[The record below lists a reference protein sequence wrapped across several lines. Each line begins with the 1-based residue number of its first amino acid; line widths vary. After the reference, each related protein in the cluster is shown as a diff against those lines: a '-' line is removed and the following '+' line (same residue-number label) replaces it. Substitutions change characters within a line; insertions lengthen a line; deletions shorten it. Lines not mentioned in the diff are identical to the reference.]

1 MPVTNEP
8 EKSGQVLLEAIEVS
22 QQKMKIPKSYK
33 INTDRL
39 LLRFPSL
46 EDIPAIFSATRYK
59 GFNDG
64 IVWDPPKSQEEL
76 IKPYENSVKAW
87 ENNECYSFSIVK
99 KTDSL
104 FVGRISIRKDS
115 EADTWNIG
123 FWTHPEHQNLG
134 YMSEAS
140 RAVIKFGFTE
150 LNAEKINACH
160 ALWNKASERILKS
173 NGMKFSKYIEK
184 GFQKKGKWVEENMLE
199 IIKAD
204 WDKQINSTVSNSGLN
219 Q

>member
-1 MPVTNEP
+1 M
-8 EKSGQVLLEAIEVS
+8 
-22 QQKMKIPKSYK
+22 
-33 INTDRL
+33 

-46 EDIPAIFSATRYK
+46 DDIPNIFSATKYK

-64 IVWDPPKSQEEL
+64 ILWDPPNSQEEL
-76 IKPYENSVKAW
+76 IKPYENAVKAW
-87 ENNECYSFSIVK
+87 ENNESYCFSIEK
-99 KTDSL
+99 ETDGS
-104 FVGRISIRKDS
+104 FIGRISIRKDS

-140 RAVIKFGFTE
+140 KAVIKFGFTE
-150 LNAEKINACH
+150 LSAEKIIACH

-173 NGMKFSKYIEK
+173 NGMKFRKYIEK

-199 IIKAD
+199 LNKAD
-204 WDKQINSTVSNSGLN
+204 WDKLINSKASNTGTYIKKT
-219 Q
+219 